1 MTASKIHQEIR
12 KVYPKVTLWKVVDKK
27 NTWCVDTYKGD
38 TMLGEGNTPKRAWV
52 AAYEKVQEELK
63 QKDNASRDR

>member
-12 KVYPKVTLWKVVDKK
+12 KVYPAVWIEKYPQLSK
-27 NTWCVDTYKGD
+27 DTYRDPWYVSDEPKGYI
-38 TMLGEGNTPKRAWV
+38 LGAGRTAKQAWV

-63 QKDNASRDR
+63 QKS